1 MVFETW
7 IHLLLALVGL
17 KGAPLMFD
25 YRFLAKRDFG
35 AVALLLVWLTIGS
48 AFGQEIDPSGPFFLA
63 AGVKRANLIV
73 VGTFR
78 VGWFYP
84 SFDGWHYSGA
94 LHIEKVL
101 DGSRKADPPIEF
113 RWKEGYG
120 ATCLVCDRMSRIS
133 RQRGIWLLTQ
143 KDGQW
148 RFSGT
153 AATLCGWSLPM
164 HVRGAVETAIR
175 QKKAGDTVQ

>member
-1 MVFETW
+1 MR
-7 IHLLLALVGL
+7 LGGCLA
-17 KGAPLMFD
+17 
-25 YRFLAKRDFG
+25 
-35 AVALLLVWLTIGS
+35 ALLLIGILPT
-48 AFGQEIDPSGPFFLA
+48 ATLGQEIDPADPFFLA
-63 AGVKRANLIV
+63 AGVNRSNLIV

-84 SFDGWHYSGA
+84 WFDGWHYSGA

-101 DGSRKADPPIEF
+101 DGSRQADPPIEF

-120 ATCLVCDRMSRIS
+120 ATCLLCDRMSRIS
-133 RQRGIWLLTQ
+133 PQRGIWLLTQ

-153 AATLCGWSLPM
+153 AASPCGWSLPM
-164 HVRGAVETAIR
+164 GVQGAVEKAIR
-175 QKKAGDTVQ
+175 ERSSNSAVH

>member
-1 MVFETW
+1 MR
-7 IHLLLALVGL
+7 LGS
-17 KGAPLMFD
+17 
-25 YRFLAKRDFG
+25 FLAALLVIG
-35 AVALLLVWLTIGS
+35 AVPTAIL
-48 AFGQEIDPSGPFFLA
+48 GQEIDPSDPFFLA
-63 AGVKRANLIV
+63 AGVNRANLIV

-78 VGWFYP
+78 AGSFYP
-84 SFDGWHYSGA
+84 WFDGWHYSGA
-94 LHIEKVL
+94 LHIERVL

-164 HVRGAVETAIR
+164 HVQGAVEKAIR
-175 QKKAGDTVQ
+175 ERASTHSAQ

>member
-1 MVFETW
+1 MFDYRTVVKRYFGAGA
-7 IHLLLALVGL
+7 LLLAL
-17 KGAPLMFD
+17 
-25 YRFLAKRDFG
+25 
-35 AVALLLVWLTIGS
+35 LTISS
-48 AFGQEIDPSGPFFLA
+48 AVGQEIDPSEPFFLA
-63 AGVKRANLIV
+63 AGVNRANLIV

-84 SFDGWHYSGA
+84 WFDGWHYSGA
-94 LHIEKVL
+94 LHIDKVL

-113 RWKEGYG
+113 RWKEGYC
-120 ATCLVCDRMSRIS
+120 ATCLVYDRMSRIS

-153 AATLCGWSLPM
+153 AATACGWSLPM
-164 HVRGAVETAIR
+164 HVQGAVEKAIR
-175 QKKAGDTVQ
+175 ERSSNIAVQ